1 MVGLGVDEFLSK
13 QDHILTQF
21 NIVRERNRDF
31 PESFP
36 SKIGQLYSPRPRKP
50 AETPGKRSRPA
61 PRIDMQLMGG
71 AVMQLRQKWPLLLEA
86 RSRYCGGRA
95 VYVSGLEELYTYDPM
110 SRGGTVIGLAE
121 QLDAEVN
128 DAASLYTFVERL
140 VDDELFDAPPG
151 WDDAAERTVID
162 YGTFALGDE
171 HRRASVINAAADDDD
186 EDCCSESSLES
197 LDDSGDESG
206 DSSNSNAE
214 GSSPAPRGLQW
225 PTHLPHVRGSS
236 SAREIDAAS
245 TRPPP
250 SPSRACTRAGPR

>member
-1 MVGLGVDEFLSK
+1 MSPLAAPAQCLYRSIARHVKCGRDLPTGGPTDTALPRVPFRTRAGKRAAADVEKEVDKKYHFCWFTAEKTAPMVGLGVDEFLSK

-31 PESFP
+31 PDSFP
-36 SKIGQLYSPRPRKP
+36 SKIGELYSPRPRKP

-140 VDDELFDAPPG
+140 VDGELFDAPPG
-151 WDDAAERTVID
+151 WE
-162 YGTFALGDE
+162 LG
-171 HRRASVINAAADDDD
+171 
-186 EDCCSESSLES
+186 
-197 LDDSGDESG
+197 
-206 DSSNSNAE
+206 
-214 GSSPAPRGLQW
+214 
-225 PTHLPHVRGSS
+225 
-236 SAREIDAAS
+236 
-245 TRPPP
+245 
-250 SPSRACTRAGPR
+250 

>member
-13 QDHILTQF
+13 QDHILTQL

-31 PESFP
+31 PQSFP

-128 DAASLYTFVERL
+128 DAASVYTFVKRL

-171 HRRASVINAAADDDD
+171 HRRASAINAAADDDD
-186 EDCCSESSLES
+186 ETAALSRRLSRSATAAMSRTTRATRAPKDR
-197 LDDSGDESG
+197 
-206 DSSNSNAE
+206 A
-214 GSSPAPRGLQW
+214 APRGHQW
-225 PTHLPHVRGSS
+225 PTHLPHVRGSI
-236 SAREIDAAS
+236 RK
-245 TRPPP
+245 TR
-250 SPSRACTRAGPR
+250 